1 MKLENRTQLELL
13 REKCK
18 ESVAKEPCRVLV
30 CGGTGCLAG
39 GSQKIYERF
48 GSKHGI
54 NRNQIKIS
62 EITEIA
68 PEDVVDPIVKEI
80 L

>member
-48 GSKHGI
+48 QELSKDVKAVEVEFGP
-54 NRNQIKIS
+54 
-62 EITEIA
+62 EIA
-68 PEDVVDPIVKEI
+68 HKAEETSGTQ
-80 L
+80 